1 MALADVEGII
11 TAARSA
17 AQDAQARAASYSD
30 NAQMAAG
37 SIVSSGSLTPIG
49 TPVLPTVVAPSI
61 NLKALFDDTKG
72 IDWTKF
78 QGLLDSKLTS
88 FMGQYFP
95 NYEAHFLEVD
105 NWLSNAITVGGTGI
119 KPSVEAAIWARGRER
134 EDILNQRAE
143 LEISQQFASR
153 GWTLPQGAQLA
164 RVDEARQAVV
174 SSQAELS
181 RKVSVEQ
188 AQMEQNN
195 VKYAISQQAN
205 LGATSMRSV
214 EVYVSQVLRNIAVG
228 IDDANARVAAERE
241 FYNETTQFYTNQR
254 ANEETL
260 LEYYRLLGSEELQ
273 QKQID
278 VNQMRDS
285 INAQVQAAV
294 GGAAAMSRVAQ
305 AALASQNTMGTIS
318 DQTTHSL

>member
-1 MALADVEGII
+1 MALADVQGII
-11 TAARSA
+11 TAARNA
-17 AQDAQARAASYSD
+17 AQDAQSRAANYSD

-37 SIVSSGSLTPIG
+37 STVSSGVLTLPDKP
-49 TPVLPTVVAPSI
+49 TLPVISPPSI
-61 NLKALFDDTKG
+61 DLKALFDDTKG
-72 IDWTKF
+72 VDWTKF

-134 EDILNQRAE
+134 EDVLNQRAE

-164 RVDEARQAVV
+164 RVDEARQTTV
-174 SSQAELS
+174 SAQAELS
-181 RKVSVEQ
+181 RKVSIEQ

-205 LGATSMRSV
+205 LGAESMRSV

-228 IDDANARVAAERE
+228 IEDASARVAAERE

-254 ANEETL
+254 ANEGAL
-260 LEYYRLLGSEELQ
+260 LEYYRVLGGEELQ
-273 QKQID
+273 QKQMDIT
-278 VNQMRDS
+278 QLRDS
-285 INAQVQAAV
+285 INAQVQAAIA
-294 GGAAAMSRVAQ
+294 GAQAMSRVAQ

-318 DQTTHSL
+318 DQTTHSV

>member
-1 MALADVEGII
+1 MALADVQGII
-11 TAARSA
+11 TAARQA
-17 AQDAQARAASYSD
+17 ASDAQMRAANYSD
-30 NAQMAAG
+30 NAQAAAG
-37 SIVSSGSLTPIG
+37 GFVSSGSILFPA
-49 TPVLPTVVAPSI
+49 VPTLNAPAAPSI
-61 NLKALFDDTKG
+61 NLRSLFDDTKG
-72 IDWTKF
+72 IDWAKF

-88 FMGQYFP
+88 FMSQYFP

-105 NWLSNAITVGGTGI
+105 NWLSNAITTGGTGI

-134 EDILNQRAE
+134 EDVLNQRAE

-164 RVDEARQAVV
+164 RVDEARQTTV
-174 SSQAELS
+174 SAQAELS
-181 RKVSVEQ
+181 RKVSIEQ

-205 LGATSMRSV
+205 LGAESMRSV

-228 IDDANARVAAERE
+228 IEDASARVAAERE
-241 FYNETTQFYTNQR
+241 FYNETTQFYANQR
-254 ANEETL
+254 ANEGTL
-260 LEYYRLLGSEELQ
+260 LEYYRLLGGEELQ

-285 INAQVQAAV
+285 INAQVNAAV
-294 GGAAAMSRVAQ
+294 AGAAAMSRVAQ

-318 DQTTHSL
+318 DQTTHSV